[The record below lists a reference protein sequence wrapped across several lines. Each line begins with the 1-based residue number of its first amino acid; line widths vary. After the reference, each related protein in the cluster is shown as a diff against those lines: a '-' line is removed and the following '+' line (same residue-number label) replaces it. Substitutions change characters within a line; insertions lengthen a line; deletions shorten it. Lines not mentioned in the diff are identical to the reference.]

1 MIATRK
7 KHVSFY
13 LYMCT
18 ASGVGSDHD
27 NQPEKVKGFDQP
39 LEIRVETKN
48 IKDIMGYDEYNMNI
62 IHSYEIWVWW
72 FRTGGFNTVQMFNIN
87 IFQHPSRYW

>member
-1 MIATRK
+1 
-7 KHVSFY
+7 
-13 LYMCT
+13 MCT

-62 IHSYEIWVWW
+62 FHSYEIWV
-72 FRTGGFNTVQMFNIN
+72 
-87 IFQHPSRYW
+87 

>member
-1 MIATRK
+1 MVATRK

-18 ASGVGSDHD
+18 ASGVQSDHD
-27 NQPEKVKGFDQP
+27 NQPEKVKGVDQP
-39 LEIRVETKN
+39 LEIKVETKH

-62 IHSYEIWVWW
+62 SHSYEMGVMIWNWW
-72 FRTGGFNTVQMFNIN
+72 FQYRSNV
-87 IFQHPSRYW
+87 